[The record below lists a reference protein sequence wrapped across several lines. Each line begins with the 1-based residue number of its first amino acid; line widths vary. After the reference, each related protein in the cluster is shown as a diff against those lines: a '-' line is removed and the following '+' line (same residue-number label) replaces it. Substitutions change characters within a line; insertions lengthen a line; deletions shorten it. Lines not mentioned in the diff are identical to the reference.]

1 MELMQSMHVIRSKCY
16 HSFVFFISLVFSALI
31 QAAPPTFNMAFS
43 PTTIGPGSTSTLTYT
58 INNAAEATGVSG
70 LSFNNTFP
78 TGMTIVNPS
87 SASTTCVDGVL
98 TATAGASSITISD
111 YRLSA
116 AESCTVT
123 FNVTSSTV
131 GTHVNTSGALTTSA
145 GSAGTANTS
154 LVVDAERPGFS
165 MAFSPST
172 INQGAVSTLT
182 YTLDNSANGSTVLF
196 MLFTNALP
204 SGLVIAD
211 QPEGST
217 TCTNGELTAVGGGST
232 ITTAD
237 ASIANGAS
245 CTYSVNVTAAE
256 AGEYINVSGALS
268 RNGSNP
274 SGVSTALLTVV
285 NPFLNANFPASVAPG
300 TSVTLSYSLNN
311 LDRDNT
317 ATDITFT
324 NDLNA
329 TLSGLTATVLP
340 ASDFCGSGSTISGT
354 SNITIAGAN
363 LAASASCSFDLTV
376 LIPSNAATG
385 TYTNT
390 TSTVNLT
397 LGSATTKP
405 ALSHALVVSKS
416 PVITM
421 SFIDDPVVTGQNVTL
436 RFTVTNTDTTNAASD
451 LTFIQSYDDVYTGM
465 VLSTL
470 PNANSC
476 GTGST
481 FRSQTDGS
489 KNWFEFAGGAL
500 AAGANCTF
508 DLIYTLPTSGTS
520 GSYLH
525 ASSAITG
532 TLSGS
537 AVTGNIAS
545 DTLVVLAAPRL
556 SISLD
561 DYAVPGTTVMAELR
575 LAYSESAAADIADLA
590 FTIDL
595 DSALNGMTMTSATA
609 SDICGTGS
617 SISGTSTISFSGGS
631 LAANGQCSFSVTFQI
646 PSGATPAL
654 YILTSSTVTGTTAA
668 TSVASAAVSKAL
680 TVSGLTLSKTFLTNN
695 LLPGDTVSARYIIS
709 NSASALAATDI
720 LFTVNLNQSLSSLAP
735 ISLPSTPCG
744 AGSTITGTTTLTLSA
759 GNLQPGTACTF
770 DVPLLIPSG
779 TSAGIYNIP
788 TSTMSATVGG
798 NNTENPNAVD
808 VLYVE
813 TLEAAIS
820 ANVSN
825 PTYTSPITVTINFDR
840 SVVNFVEGDL
850 TITNGSVSN
859 FSGSGQS
866 YSLDVIPTTAGDVVI
881 SLPANTVDDAVNG
894 SVQNTTESLTVV
906 FAAAPENVVVT
917 VPANAVNNVGNSY
930 IVSGTHTINGSKV
943 FLYADSDNDGIADN
957 TTLLASDTVVNGAW
971 SMTAILTFQ
980 ITNNF
985 VVAWDDRENRVSGA
999 VNVPTITEVTPNF
1012 DPVISGSPATSVAED
1027 SSYSFTPT
1035 MTDANTNDTHLFSIT
1050 NQPTWADFST
1060 STGALTGIPI
1070 NADVGTSSN
1079 VVITVTDSSSLSA
1092 SLAGFNLTV
1101 SNTNDAL
1108 VISGT
1113 PSTSAVQGTSYSF
1126 TPTVSDEDLGDSTTF
1141 SITNQPSWTSF
1152 NTATGALTGTPSNSD
1167 VGIHSNIVIGATDS
1181 GGAISNL
1188 AAYSITVSNTN
1199 DAPVISGAP
1208 STMVAEDA
1216 AYSFT
1221 PSVNDVDS
1229 GDTQTFSISNQPSWA
1244 NFSTSTGELNG
1255 TPTNDD
1261 LGVFSSIVITIT
1273 DSASATDSLP
1283 GFSVTV
1289 SNTNDAPVI
1298 SGAPGATVA
1307 EDAIYSFIPVVND
1320 VDSGDTLS
1328 FSITNPPSWS
1338 SFNASTGALTGTPT
1352 NGDVGL
1358 TSGIVITAS
1367 DAVGATASLAS
1378 FSITVSNTNDAP
1390 VIGGAP
1396 STSVAED
1403 TNYNFTPTVSDEDLG
1418 DSTTFSITNQPSW
1431 TSFNTATGALT
1442 GTPSNSD
1449 VGIHSNIVIGATD
1462 SGGAISNLAA
1472 YSITVSNTNDAPVIS
1487 GAPSTMV
1494 AEDAAYSFTPSVNDV
1509 DSGDTQTFSIS
1520 NQPSWANF
1528 STSTGELNGTP
1539 TNDDLGVFSSIVIT
1553 ITDSASATD
1562 SLPGFSV
1569 TVSNTN
1575 DAPVISG
1582 TPKTTVVEGVNY
1594 SFIPTVNDVDLGDT
1608 LTASITNKPS
1618 WAAFDSATGVLSG
1631 IPGNANITSYN
1642 NIVISVSDGALS
1654 TNLVAFSITV
1664 FADLD
1669 RDGISDVTDL
1679 DIDGDGMSN
1688 AFEIANGLDP
1698 FDASDASGDLD
1709 GDGKTNLEEFT
1720 NNSDPSRDDYGPVI
1734 ILESIVT
1741 IDAVALL
1748 TDLPANLA
1756 SAEDEN
1762 DGDVLVTHDLS
1773 TELLEPG
1780 VHTIIWLAVDAAG
1793 NSTSETQT
1801 LNVRPLANWQVDQET
1816 GEGNTVTVT
1825 LYLNG
1830 EAPIYPVVANY
1841 TVSGSATNPAD
1852 HNAVSGSLIINSGQS
1867 ASVDVVVTSDITSE
1881 LDETVIFTLD
1891 SISNATF
1898 GVQKDHQ
1905 ITISEVNHA
1914 PRVSLS
1920 TPFTLLALTSG
1931 TVTVTATIDDA
1942 DLSDSHTNTWMANN
1956 GLSGNANN
1964 TSYSFDPAVVG
1975 AGTYQISVT
1984 SEDDAVSS
1992 LSGTAVITLTVLD
2005 QVLSLSD
2012 SIDSD
2017 GDGVNDSAEGAGDS
2031 DGDNVPD
2038 FADSAAEEN
2047 VLAIFP
2053 VGGEP
2058 NDGAWFMEAQPG
2070 ISLHLNVYSSA
2081 SGDFSPLLEEGDI
2094 IDANEINNS
2103 DTGHEYIGG
2112 IFDFVLSNIP
2122 VQGETVFVVLPQ
2134 LNAIP
2139 ANAIYRKEVNG
2150 RWSAFEEDANNILSS
2165 ALGEQGICPPPG
2177 SMEYVPGLTE
2187 GHFCVQLGLEDGGAN
2202 DADGEANGS
2211 IIDPGGVAV
2220 AVPTRVSTGGGA
2232 MAWPALLLMSLMVLG
2247 RIAGVSVLMLGL
2259 SSIAHASEW
2268 LKSAYTTVHVGHAD
2282 SNVSTEEV
2290 QGEFNGAGISNTTI
2304 NDVDDP
2310 RKGFGL
2316 GVGYSFIPNW
2326 GIELAYL
2333 DLRQVDVDLTSTQ
2346 AINNLDD
2353 VMPESGDGFTLSVL
2367 HRYPLDEIANVR
2379 FRLGVFDWQ
2388 ADYDTPTGAGSQVG
2402 SIEQSG
2408 TDWYAGIGF
2417 DHKITDQLNIT
2428 TEFQYFDFNRD
2439 NTTYFRLGLEW
2450 HLDYGK

>member
-1 MELMQSMHVIRSKCY
+1 
-16 HSFVFFISLVFSALI
+16 
-31 QAAPPTFNMAFS
+31 
-43 PTTIGPGSTSTLTYT
+43 
-58 INNAAEATGVSG
+58 
-70 LSFNNTFP
+70 
-78 TGMTIVNPS
+78 
-87 SASTTCVDGVL
+87 
-98 TATAGASSITISD
+98 
-111 YRLSA
+111 
-116 AESCTVT
+116 
-123 FNVTSSTV
+123 
-131 GTHVNTSGALTTSA
+131 
-145 GSAGTANTS
+145 
-154 LVVDAERPGFS
+154 
-165 MAFSPST
+165 
-172 INQGAVSTLT
+172 
-182 YTLDNSANGSTVLF
+182 
-196 MLFTNALP
+196 
-204 SGLVIAD
+204 
-211 QPEGST
+211 
-217 TCTNGELTAVGGGST
+217 
-232 ITTAD
+232 
-237 ASIANGAS
+237 
-245 CTYSVNVTAAE
+245 
-256 AGEYINVSGALS
+256 
-268 RNGSNP
+268 
-274 SGVSTALLTVV
+274 
-285 NPFLNANFPASVAPG
+285 
-300 TSVTLSYSLNN
+300 
-311 LDRDNT
+311 
-317 ATDITFT
+317 
-324 NDLNA
+324 
-329 TLSGLTATVLP
+329 
-340 ASDFCGSGSTISGT
+340 
-354 SNITIAGAN
+354 
-363 LAASASCSFDLTV
+363 
-376 LIPSNAATG
+376 
-385 TYTNT
+385 
-390 TSTVNLT
+390 
-397 LGSATTKP
+397 
-405 ALSHALVVSKS
+405 
-416 PVITM
+416 
-421 SFIDDPVVTGQNVTL
+421 
-436 RFTVTNTDTTNAASD
+436 
-451 LTFIQSYDDVYTGM
+451 
-465 VLSTL
+465 
-470 PNANSC
+470 
-476 GTGST
+476 
-481 FRSQTDGS
+481 
-489 KNWFEFAGGAL
+489 
-500 AAGANCTF
+500 
-508 DLIYTLPTSGTS
+508 
-520 GSYLH
+520 
-525 ASSAITG
+525 
-532 TLSGS
+532 
-537 AVTGNIAS
+537 
-545 DTLVVLAAPRL
+545 
-556 SISLD
+556 
-561 DYAVPGTTVMAELR
+561 
-575 LAYSESAAADIADLA
+575 
-590 FTIDL
+590 
-595 DSALNGMTMTSATA
+595 
-609 SDICGTGS
+609 
-617 SISGTSTISFSGGS
+617 
-631 LAANGQCSFSVTFQI
+631 
-646 PSGATPAL
+646 
-654 YILTSSTVTGTTAA
+654 
-668 TSVASAAVSKAL
+668 
-680 TVSGLTLSKTFLTNN
+680 
-695 LLPGDTVSARYIIS
+695 
-709 NSASALAATDI
+709 
-720 LFTVNLNQSLSSLAP
+720 
-735 ISLPSTPCG
+735 
-744 AGSTITGTTTLTLSA
+744 
-759 GNLQPGTACTF
+759 
-770 DVPLLIPSG
+770 
-779 TSAGIYNIP
+779 
-788 TSTMSATVGG
+788 
-798 NNTENPNAVD
+798 
-808 VLYVE
+808 
-813 TLEAAIS
+813 
-820 ANVSN
+820 
-825 PTYTSPITVTINFDR
+825 
-840 SVVNFVEGDL
+840 
-850 TITNGSVSN
+850 
-859 FSGSGQS
+859 
-866 YSLDVIPTTAGDVVI
+866 
-881 SLPANTVDDAVNG
+881 
-894 SVQNTTESLTVV
+894 
-906 FAAAPENVVVT
+906 
-917 VPANAVNNVGNSY
+917 
-930 IVSGTHTINGSKV
+930 
-943 FLYADSDNDGIADN
+943 
-957 TTLLASDTVVNGAW
+957 
-971 SMTAILTFQ
+971 
-980 ITNNF
+980 
-985 VVAWDDRENRVSGA
+985 
-999 VNVPTITEVTPNF
+999 
-1012 DPVISGSPATSVAED
+1012 
-1027 SSYSFTPT
+1027 
-1035 MTDANTNDTHLFSIT
+1035 
-1050 NQPTWADFST
+1050 
-1060 STGALTGIPI
+1060 
-1070 NADVGTSSN
+1070 
-1079 VVITVTDSSSLSA
+1079 
-1092 SLAGFNLTV
+1092 
-1101 SNTNDAL
+1101 
-1108 VISGT
+1108 
-1113 PSTSAVQGTSYSF
+1113 
-1126 TPTVSDEDLGDSTTF
+1126 
-1141 SITNQPSWTSF
+1141 
-1152 NTATGALTGTPSNSD
+1152 
-1167 VGIHSNIVIGATDS
+1167 
-1181 GGAISNL
+1181 
-1188 AAYSITVSNTN
+1188 
-1199 DAPVISGAP
+1199 
-1208 STMVAEDA
+1208 
-1216 AYSFT
+1216 
-1221 PSVNDVDS
+1221 
-1229 GDTQTFSISNQPSWA
+1229 
-1244 NFSTSTGELNG
+1244 
-1255 TPTNDD
+1255 
-1261 LGVFSSIVITIT
+1261 
-1273 DSASATDSLP
+1273 
-1283 GFSVTV
+1283 
-1289 SNTNDAPVI
+1289 
-1298 SGAPGATVA
+1298 
-1307 EDAIYSFIPVVND
+1307 
-1320 VDSGDTLS
+1320 
-1328 FSITNPPSWS
+1328 
-1338 SFNASTGALTGTPT
+1338 
-1352 NGDVGL
+1352 
-1358 TSGIVITAS
+1358 
-1367 DAVGATASLAS
+1367 
-1378 FSITVSNTNDAP
+1378 
-1390 VIGGAP
+1390 
-1396 STSVAED
+1396 
-1403 TNYNFTPTVSDEDLG
+1403 
-1418 DSTTFSITNQPSW
+1418 
-1431 TSFNTATGALT
+1431 
-1442 GTPSNSD
+1442 
-1449 VGIHSNIVIGATD
+1449 
-1462 SGGAISNLAA
+1462 
-1472 YSITVSNTNDAPVIS
+1472 
-1487 GAPSTMV
+1487 
-1494 AEDAAYSFTPSVNDV
+1494 
-1509 DSGDTQTFSIS
+1509 
-1520 NQPSWANF
+1520 
-1528 STSTGELNGTP
+1528 
-1539 TNDDLGVFSSIVIT
+1539 
-1553 ITDSASATD
+1553 
-1562 SLPGFSV
+1562 
-1569 TVSNTN
+1569 
-1575 DAPVISG
+1575 
-1582 TPKTTVVEGVNY
+1582 
-1594 SFIPTVNDVDLGDT
+1594 
-1608 LTASITNKPS
+1608 
-1618 WAAFDSATGVLSG
+1618 
-1631 IPGNANITSYN
+1631 
-1642 NIVISVSDGALS
+1642 LS